1 MKLLPYIEQNSRI
14 VADQTAI
21 SYRIQ
26 NEWKSITWKEFWQQI
41 VRTANG
47 LRSIGIQKGDCA
59 GIFSQNSKDWLMMDI
74 AIQSLG
80 AITVPIYATN
90 NFEQT
95 EYIIH
100 QTEMKSIL
108 VGDEN
113 QLEIVQKIKEKSG
126 KNLTVFTSF
135 SSDNTTEEN
144 FEINQWNQQFSA
156 EYQPVNILD
165 DDLATILYTSGTTGM
180 PKGVMLSHGGF
191 AEVFQTHKKYFN
203 IENFHGKKSLA
214 FLPLSHIFERA
225 WSLFFL
231 SQGGEV
237 AVLDQPKDVLEALK
251 AVKPYAMCS
260 VPRFYEK
267 VYQTLLKKIEMASST
282 KQKLFNTAISVGKRV
297 SEHQR
302 KEEAVPFF
310 LQLKYKLFNS
320 LIFKKIKNEFG
331 GNLAFLPVGGA
342 ALKKEISEF
351 FSAINMPVIVGYG
364 LTETSATVTAYPFKN
379 FIHGSVGKILPG
391 VDLKIGA
398 DDEILIKYGG
408 VMKGYYK
415 NEEETAKVFTPDGYF
430 RTGDA
435 GKLDEEG
442 NLYITDRIKDL
453 MKTSNGKYIAPQII
467 EIPLQTHPDILQI
480 MIVAEGRTFVSAL
493 IVPDFESLA
502 MEFNDFKNYMNLSLE
517 EKKALLEQ
525 DKIKDKYKKII
536 QTTQKDFAD
545 FEKIKKFKL
554 LPEEF
559 TIDKGEITP
568 TLKIKRKVVTQK
580 FENMIEE
587 MYD

>member
-1 MKLLPYIEQNSRI
+1 MKLLPYIEQNSKV
-14 VADQTAI
+14 VAEQTAL
-21 SYRIQ
+21 SYRVN

-47 LRSIGIQKGDCA
+47 LRSLGIQKGDCI

-95 EYIIH
+95 EYIIQ
-100 QTEMKSIL
+100 QTDMKAIL
-108 VGDEN
+108 VGDES
-113 QLEIVQKIKEKSG
+113 QLQIVQKIKEKTS
-126 KNLTVFTSF
+126 KNVTVFTSF
-135 SSDNTTEEN
+135 SLDQKPEGI
-144 FEINQWNQQFSA
+144 FEINEWNQQFSA
-156 EYQPVNILD
+156 EYQSVDIAD

-180 PKGVMLSHGGF
+180 PKGVMLSHAGF
-191 AEVFQTHKKYFN
+191 AEVFKAHKKYFS

-251 AVKPYAMCS
+251 AAKPYAMCS

-267 VYQTLLKKIEMASST
+267 VYQTLLKKIETASST
-282 KQKLFNTAISVGKRV
+282 KQKLFNTAIAVGKQV
-297 SEHQR
+297 SEHRR
-302 KEEAVPFF
+302 KGESVPFF
-310 LQLKYKLFNS
+310 LQLQYNLFNS
-320 LIFKKIKNEFG
+320 LVFKKIKNEFG
-331 GNLAFLPVGGA
+331 GNLSFLPVGGA

-351 FSAINMPVIVGYG
+351 FSAINIPVTVGYG
-364 LTETSATVTAYPFKN
+364 LTETSATVTAYPPKN
-379 FIHGSVGKILPG
+379 FKHGSVGKVLPG

-398 DDEILIKYGG
+398 EDEILIKYGG

-415 NEEETAKVFTPDGYF
+415 NEEETAKVFTTDGYF

-435 GKLDEEG
+435 GRLDEEG

-453 MKTSNGKYIAPQII
+453 MKTSNGKYIAPQSI

-502 MEFNDFKNYMNLSLE
+502 MEFADFKNYMDLSLE

-525 DKIKDKYKKII
+525 EKIKEKYKKII

-568 TLKIKRKVVTQK
+568 TLKIKRKVVNQK
-580 FENMIEE
+580 FENVIEE